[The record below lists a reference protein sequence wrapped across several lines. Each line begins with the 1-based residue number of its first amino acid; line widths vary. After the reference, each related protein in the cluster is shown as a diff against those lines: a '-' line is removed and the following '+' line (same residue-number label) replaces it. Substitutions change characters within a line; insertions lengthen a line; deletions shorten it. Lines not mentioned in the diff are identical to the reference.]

1 MQFEMCNSI
10 SCAYNRYKS
19 RKRDEELAAAQLT
32 AKKKDGRRGYIKE
45 KG

>member
-10 SCAYNRYKS
+10 SGAYNRYKS

-32 AKKKDGRRGYIKE
+32 AKKDGRRGYIKE